1 MTTQRDANG
10 RFGAGNPGN
19 RTPHNA
25 NPADRDLR
33 SLTKD
38 LRKTTKPIVDLLDAA
53 EPMLLALAL
62 EKAETDD
69 AVLAGV
75 LQLMAARVG
84 RENLAALER
93 IQLQAELLANP
104 TPTH

>member
-10 RFGAGNPGN
+10 RFGPDNQ
-19 RTPHNA
+19 A
-25 NPADRDLR
+25 NPAGRKPLSQGDRDLR

-38 LRKTTKPIVDLLDAA
+38 LRKSTKPIVELLDAA

-93 IQLQAELLANP
+93 IQLQAELLTNS
-104 TPTH
+104 TH